1 MSAHEA
7 LLSLAQD
14 LVTEMAAGLA
24 VELAGQ
30 AGGGQGFS
38 PSPPPA
44 MAAVPRNPV
53 AKGPAA
59 VHPQLGSHL
68 ARLPGDTISGH
79 AYHHLGLTAPGT

>member
-7 LLSLAQD
+7 LISLAQD

-30 AGGGQGFS
+30 PGGQGFS

-44 MAAVPRNPV
+44 MATQLRNPV

-59 VHPQLGSHL
+59 VHPQLGSYL
-68 ARLPGDTISGH
+68 ARLPGDAISGH
-79 AYHHLGLTAPGT
+79 AYQHLGMHAPGT

>member
-7 LLSLAQD
+7 LISLAQD

-24 VELAGQ
+24 IELAGQ
-30 AGGGQGFS
+30 PAAQGS
-38 PSPPPA
+38 PSPPP
-44 MAAVPRNPV
+44 MARQARNPA

-59 VHPQLGSHL
+59 VHPQLGAHL

-79 AYHHLGLTAPGT
+79 AYHHLGMRAPGT

>member
-7 LLSLAQD
+7 LVSLAQD
-14 LVTEMAAGLA
+14 LVTEIATGLA

-30 AGGGQGFS
+30 PGSQG
-38 PSPPPA
+38 PLSPPP
-44 MAAVPRNPV
+44 MARQARNP
-53 AKGPAA
+53 APRGPAA

-79 AYHHLGLTAPGT
+79 AYAHLGMHAPGT

>member
-7 LLSLAQD
+7 LISLAQD

-24 VELAGQ
+24 VELAGLG
-30 AGGGQGFS
+30 AGQGFS

-44 MAAVPRNPV
+44 MATAPRNPV

-79 AYHHLGLTAPGT
+79 AYHHLGMRAPGT